1 MTVFVSESNTGKASA
16 SRGRARAANEDEVKS
31 KARGGRVRG
40 ASRPDPATM
49 RPPSGPD
56 YNVACPHLRL
66 EALPNSHPGQY
77 FRLPPEMASP
87 EGECGPTM
95 CTLSCLAQCVRL
107 DNHAFAINRPGRSD
121 DQLRCK

>member
-1 MTVFVSESNTGKASA
+1 MTVFVRESNTGKANA

-66 EALPNSHPGQY
+66 EALPNGHPGQY
-77 FRLPPEMASP
+77 RTSPPGNGLAGRRMRPHDVHAA
-87 EGECGPTM
+87 
-95 CTLSCLAQCVRL
+95 LSCPMCSTR
-107 DNHAFAINRPGRSD
+107 
-121 DQLRCK
+121 